1 MEKIVIEKVD
11 LDTNPGEIII
21 YYTDGTSEILTGVG
35 NTKAE
40 RIKDFNEKKE
50 NLKIIMEQAL
60 IETLKDEIK
69 CDLQIEKMNEEKTNK
84 ILKYQQ
90 ILVGLLAILI
100 ILGFTYFYPV
110 MAILFISL
118 SVATIS
124 TIKYYYN
131 LYILNSNAKELDK
144 YLLYLNN
151 KLKIENQSQKRFN
164 EKGIEPIDIFNI
176 QTRTYEDVMDA
187 YNYEEQKVKV
197 LSKKYNPKK

>member
-1 MEKIVIEKVD
+1 MEEIVIKKIDVESK
-11 LDTNPGEIII
+11 PGTIII
-21 YYTDGTSEILTGVG
+21 YYTDGSMEELTGVG

-50 NLKIIMEQAL
+50 KLKIIMEQAL
-60 IETLKDEIK
+60 INTVKDEAK
-69 CDLQIEKMNEEKTNK
+69 CNLQIEKMNEDRTNK
-84 ILKYQQ
+84 VLKHQQ

-110 MAILFISL
+110 YSILLVSL
-118 SVATIS
+118 GITTVSIVRYI
-124 TIKYYYN
+124 YN
-131 LYILNSNAKELDK
+131 SYIVNKNSHELDK

-151 KLKIENQSQKRFN
+151 KIEIEKQSQKRFK

-187 YNYEEQKVKV
+187 YNYEEEKVKI
-197 LSKKYNPKK
+197 LIKK